1 MTAFSPSVLDP
12 ARMTAADVAALA
24 QRLEQNEYTT
34 VFGPLEDWHLLRAVA
49 FHLPE
54 LVVPYRHL
62 LELEIDED

>member
-1 MTAFSPSVLDP
+1 MTAS
-12 ARMTAADVAALA
+12 DVAALA

-62 LELEIDED
+62 LELEVDED